1 MGWGSPRQRGLGLT
15 SNMYNS
21 SRSSPS
27 ASGLPSLG
35 TEITFSTVPT
45 SARMRKVGD
54 SMCPLAARARGLL
67 ASEASTHSPAGE
79 VKNVGGSNQS
89 SIQKEMGDT
98 APGNIWR
105 WA

>member
-1 MGWGSPRQRGLGLT
+1 MGWGSPMQWGLGLT
-15 SNMYNS
+15 SNMCNS

-27 ASGLPSLG
+27 AFGLPSLG

-45 SARMRKVGD
+45 SARMRRVGD
-54 SMCPLAARARGLL
+54 SMCPLTASARGLL
-67 ASEASTHSPAGE
+67 ASDASTHSTAGE
-79 VKNVGGSNQS
+79 VKNVGWSNQS

-105 WA
+105 WV